1 MTVTGDGDLQG
12 RGPLVRSFNIFVRI
26 FIDIVVKLT
35 VKFITKRHRC
45 HYHCRCR
52 YWFSHLLRNTYISKL
67 QLQSNPSTTVFCS
80 QGSRC
85 AIADLGVLDQTGA
98 RRAENKFL
106 GDPVHPLSQGLDD
119 SPPRPYLS
127 VWIRH

>member
-26 FIDIVVKLT
+26 FIDIVVKLI

-52 YWFSHLLRNTYISKL
+52 YWFSHLLRNTYVSKF
-67 QLQSNPSTTVFCS
+67 QLQSHPSTTATS
-80 QGSRC
+80 LPLQ
-85 AIADLGVLDQTGA
+85 Q
-98 RRAENKFL
+98 
-106 GDPVHPLSQGLDD
+106 PLS
-119 SPPRPYLS
+119 SVPR
-127 VWIRH
+127 VAVVQWRI